1 MPKWIDLNDAS
12 GARLKIATIEVG
24 GDPHLHLFVTGL
36 SYLNPAWNKSIAQL
50 GFHPGGAR
58 KYLVRR
64 VKPGERPKPSDFRS
78 VFPNA
83 AVREMT
89 PESYML
95 NLQTARKPDERPAS
109 KEERAA
115 AIDINNAVLLGRNSD
130 GERVFEAAGS
140 RYVIKVT
147 GQGAE
152 IRVDESD
159 ASQPHV
165 FLRLPKGGTDEF
177 RTLSMVQCADGFVRS
192 MVLGEV
198 QHSEDQDRFLQ
209 ALHGTVNGEQAP
221 SFTIEQHDEV
231 HAAIETSLLR
241 YLRDGFEVAQDA
253 YGESARLTDM
263 LPPFRGHLRG
273 TGTMP
278 APISVASQRLLGDTD
293 GLTVV
298 VPNAFDGA
306 SFAFLPEG
314 TNVRAYRGTK
324 DMSALSSVV
333 NLRASTEWQEGEFSP
348 GREVGADAM
357 FINADPVLGADGRRT
372 DYMLAI
378 NSLRSLKEGGRA
390 VIVLAADAVPG
401 ELSVASRTFLQMV
414 NERYQIQSAFETAP
428 ILSRKAGV
436 PENNPGL
443 RILSVVNRRV
453 DLPAPITNLPVISS
467 WDDLKS
473 AVDEAMARAE
483 VLDAQA
489 QGVDVER
496 AALEGRVQRPYIAF
510 SRVGEARTMVPSN
523 MQAPLQATMTR
534 IESLYGQVDE
544 LVTRELGWGENALA
558 KRLSPE
564 QVDGISMMIVRQLEG
579 YASILADETGI
590 GKGRQLAAMMAW
602 ALRRNQPVFF
612 VTDKANLFSD
622 LARDLKAIGE
632 WDRVRP
638 MVMNTDGE
646 ITWEPGPGEQPVVLA
661 EGFAAART
669 KAMVDGGMKLE
680 EAGLNTCFLTYSQI
694 AGAESDK
701 AQWVKNQ
708 LGNALII
715 FDEAHVA
722 AGSDSQI
729 ASHISEMAR
738 LAKGVQY
745 ASATWSKT
753 EDNLHI
759 YQRALPDSVNVAS
772 LAAAIKKGGESFSEV
787 LSSMLAA
794 EGALIRREHDL
805 SKLDVSV
812 YTVEERR
819 AHNERVSDA
828 VAEALGAA
836 TYLAGDMSQIFM
848 RGNRE
853 AVSVLRK
860 AKEAR
865 SAMVDQ
871 TNAAAQTP
879 VARANIMSSS
889 FGTGSVLY
897 QVMKAVQG
905 ALNADQVADRAIEH
919 IRAGLKPV
927 IVSEA
932 TNEALTRMLMA
943 QTNAQGEGTVPRTAG
958 GLPSMIKM
966 PTIRDAV
973 RAVLMP
979 RLTTVVQREIT
990 EEDIPDE
997 PEEGALALTDAAALA
1012 AAAMNA
1018 EGEEGEAAPTA
1029 EMAAAQRESRLLR
1042 TLQRQADGEA
1052 AAPDDADAVN
1062 LDEAIAAA
1070 APEVEE
1076 ASARSKKVISARR
1089 TVPIMDLPGMTDA
1102 DRQHFQNGVAELERL
1117 INAIPELPVSA
1128 FDVIEQKL
1136 RDAGITVGEITGR
1149 SFSLERLPSAPVQ
1162 SSTATLADSE
1172 PGDRGRML
1180 GPQVGNVANSTV
1192 PTYEPGLDN
1201 KMWKVVPRLRSK
1213 RAVNAVKRAFN
1224 NGEIQTLL
1232 INRSAATGASMHASP
1247 QFLDRSRRVLLEH
1260 QIPENVTDRIQL
1272 IGRVN
1277 RYDQV
1282 TFPLVET
1289 CTTGIYGELRYVMM
1303 QNRKLEKMSANVRS
1317 SRENAMLI
1325 KDVPDLFNSI
1335 GLEAVRSYVQD
1346 EPLVAKKLALPDN
1359 FLEIPG
1365 VAGVNMFLMRLPLL
1379 KVAEQRQVYEQLFN
1393 RFDESFN
1400 RHELLGTNP
1409 LKTREYDWRAKE
1421 EFSGVFFGDTSGER
1435 ENMAEALINDALTT
1449 AEAGAAQPAPA
1460 AADAAPAP
1468 TAAATMEVSDLAA
1481 GGQQDGSATEQDDLL
1496 SAFDRPVY
1504 IRKIAF
1510 NVDLKP
1516 MSWTACVAAA
1526 SVSGEVLAAE
1536 GGHFQLNEEGRASWK
1551 PEIVAKLN
1559 AGMKAIVSMAAV
1571 AAGMTNS
1578 EEAVLTN
1585 PPAQRAHLRAEWL
1598 KDHIEGL
1605 VPGGLFVEDAKV
1617 DGNGVVIERAK
1628 TGVIVNMKLPA
1639 EARELI
1645 LPHKWKIAV
1654 VFPGEERPIEYSL
1667 RALLSEVRGDVRK
1680 GEVAGTLMTN
1690 AYSRLRPG
1698 QFQRPNET
1706 GWRFSSVFGNEP
1718 RVGWTRDEFDLAPVG
1733 QHRRSGYVLG
1743 GNMYMAYDWSVK
1755 SRVGRSIIYTDDK
1768 GMRQRGVLLPATMS
1782 HVGAQFM
1789 PMRVWGGQIKPF
1801 VKRLVEAQGA
1811 NGLMLETEFMSS
1823 NKPYGI
1829 LINDKGLLLLTKSK
1843 DARRALRLMRGE
1855 QVKMRKEALGDRAT
1869 PARDPLNV
1877 TLGVLSRNGRLG
1889 TGRAAI
1895 GLNGRAD
1902 IGDEATA
1909 ASSAGIPQGYV
1920 AVKLGFDPTKP
1931 ALLDRALSLLVHGTG
1946 LEIYAKGMQQRAL
1959 AKEVGREYFAQIRAE
1974 TAQRRD
1980 QVRQAISAA
1989 AAGAPVEPVPQPDP
2003 ADEHAEA
2010 EVPAANDE
2018 PSAERAAA

>member
-36 SYLNPAWNKSIAQL
+36 SYLNPAWHKSITQL

-64 VKPGERPKPSDFRS
+64 VKAGERPKPSDFRS

-140 RYVIKVT
+140 RYIIKVT
-147 GQGAE
+147 GQGNE

-165 FLRLPKGGTDEF
+165 FLRLPKDASPEF

-198 QHSEDQDRFLQ
+198 QHSEDTDRFLQ
-209 ALHGTVNGEQAP
+209 ALHGVSADQAP
-221 SFTIEQHDEV
+221 AFTVDQHDEV
-231 HAAIETSLLR
+231 RAAIETALLR

-253 YGESARLTDM
+253 YGESARLTDL
-263 LPPFRGHLRG
+263 LPPYRGRLRG

-278 APISVASQRLLGDTD
+278 APISVASQRLLGDTA

-314 TNVRAYRGTK
+314 TTVRAYRGTK

-348 GREVGADAM
+348 GREAGADAM
-357 FINADPVLGADGRRT
+357 FINADPVVGADGRRS
-372 DYMLAI
+372 DFMLAI

-401 ELSVASRTFLQMV
+401 ELSVASRNFLQMV

-443 RILSVVNRRV
+443 RIISVVNRRV
-453 DLPAPITNLPVISS
+453 DLPTPITTLPVISS
-467 WDDLKS
+467 WDDLKTT
-473 AVDEAMARAE
+473 VDEAMARAE

-489 QGVDVER
+489 QGIDVER

-534 IESLYGQVDE
+534 IESLYGQVDG

-564 QVDGISMMIVRQLEG
+564 QVDGISMMVVRQLEG

-590 GKGRQLAAMMAW
+590 GKGRQLAALMAW
-602 ALRRNQPVFF
+602 ALRRNSPVFF

-646 ITWEPGPGEQPVVLA
+646 ITWEPGPGEQPLVLA
-661 EGFAAART
+661 QGFAAART
-669 KAMVDGGMKLE
+669 KAMVDGGVKLE

-729 ASHISEMAR
+729 ASHIAEMAR

-819 AHNERVSDA
+819 GHNERVSDA

-865 SAMVDQ
+865 AAMVDQ

-943 QTNAQGEGTVPRTAG
+943 QADAQGRADGVAPRVAG
-958 GLPSMIKM
+958 GLPPMIKM

-990 EEDIPDE
+990 EEDLPDE
-997 PEEGALALTDAAALA
+997 PEDEAPALADTTARAAAEL
-1012 AAAMNA
+1012 
-1018 EGEEGEAAPTA
+1018 EGDGEDGEQPAPTA
-1029 EMAAAQRESRLLR
+1029 EMAAAQREARILR
-1042 TLQRQADGEA
+1042 TLQRQTDGEA
-1052 AAPDDADAVN
+1052 AGGDDADAVN
-1062 LDEAIAAA
+1062 LDEALAAA
-1070 APEVEE
+1070 APAPEE
-1076 ASARSKKVISARR
+1076 AGERAKKVISARR
-1089 TVPIMDLPGMTDA
+1089 TVSILELPGMTDA
-1102 DRQHFQNGVAELERL
+1102 DRQHFRQGVAELERL

-1149 SFSLERLPSAPVQ
+1149 SFSLERMPAPAAVLRDGEARHPAAVQAQLAAGNATPSTP
-1162 SSTATLADSE
+1162 D
-1172 PGDRGRML
+1172 DRSL
-1180 GPQVGNVANSTV
+1180 
-1192 PTYEPGLDN
+1192 
-1201 KMWKVVPRLRSK
+1201 MWKVIPRLRSK

-1224 NGEIQTLL
+1224 NGEIQALL

-1282 TFPLVET
+1282 SFPLVET

-1346 EPLVAKKLALPDN
+1346 EPLVAKKLALPEN

-1379 KVAEQRQVYEQLFN
+1379 KVAEQRQVYDQLFN

-1435 ENMAEALINDALTT
+1435 ENMVEALINEALTT
-1449 AEAGAAQPAPA
+1449 AEPGAAAGAAAAPAPA
-1460 AADAAPAP
+1460 AEAPA
-1468 TAAATMEVSDLAA
+1468 TMDVSALAA
-1481 GGQQDGSATEQDDLL
+1481 GGQQDGNVAEQDDLL

-1504 IRKIAF
+1504 IKKIAF

-1526 SVSGEVLAAE
+1526 TASGEMLAAE
-1536 GGHFQLNEEGRASWK
+1536 GGHFQIDETGRASWK
-1551 PEIVAKLN
+1551 PEIVAQLN

-1571 AAGMTNS
+1571 AAGITDSN
-1578 EEAVLTN
+1578 EAVLTN

-1598 KDHIEGL
+1598 KDHIAGL

-1617 DGNGVVIERAK
+1617 DGNGVVLERAK

-1645 LPHKWKIAV
+1645 LPHKWKISV
-1654 VFPGEERPIEYSL
+1654 VFPGEERPVEYSL
-1667 RALLSEVRGDVRK
+1667 RALLSDVRGTVSK
-1680 GEVAGTLMTN
+1680 GEVASTLMTN
-1690 AYSRLRPG
+1690 VHSRLRPS
-1698 QFQRPNET
+1698 QYQRPGDA
-1706 GWRFSSVFGNEP
+1706 GWSFANVFNDST
-1718 RVGWTRDEFDLAPVG
+1718 RVTWTRDEFDLAPVG
-1733 QHRRSGYVLG
+1733 QHRRTGYVLG

-1801 VKRLVEAQGA
+1801 VKRLVEAQGPH
-1811 NGLMLETEFMSS
+1811 GLTLETEFMAS

-1829 LINDKGLLLLTKSK
+1829 LINDKGLFLLTKSK

-1869 PARDPLNV
+1869 AASDPLNV

-1889 TGRAAI
+1889 TGRAAA
-1895 GLNGRAD
+1895 GLNGRTDA
-1902 IGDEATA
+1902 GDEAIA
-1909 ASSAGIPQGYV
+1909 GSGSGIPQGYV

-1931 ALLDRALSLLVHGTG
+1931 ELLDRALSLLVHGTG
-1946 LEIYAKGMQQRAL
+1946 LEIYARGMQQRAL
-1959 AKEVGREYFAQIRAE
+1959 AKEVGREYFAQVRAE

-1989 AAGAPVEPVPQPDP
+1989 AAGAPVSTEQQP
-2003 ADEHAEA
+2003 ANEERAEA
-2010 EVPAANDE
+2010 DGAAANDE
-2018 PSAERAAA
+2018 PRAERAAA

>member
-1 MPKWIDLNDAS
+1 MPKWIDLNDTT
-12 GARLKIATIEVG
+12 GARLKIATIDVG
-24 GDPHLHLFVTGL
+24 GTDHLHMFITGL
-36 SYLNPAWNKSIAQL
+36 SYLNPAWNKSISEL
-50 GFHPGGAR
+50 GFVAGGAR

-64 VKPGERPKPSDFRS
+64 AKAGERPKPVDFRP

-83 AVREMT
+83 AVREME

-95 NLQTARKPDERPAS
+95 NLQTARRPDERPAT

-130 GERVFEAAGS
+130 GERVFESAGS

-147 GQGAE
+147 GQGTE
-152 IRVDESD
+152 LRIDESES
-159 ASQPHV
+159 SQPHV
-165 FLRLPKGGTDEF
+165 FLRLPKDASEAF
-177 RTLSMVQCADGFVRS
+177 RTHCMVQCADGFVRS

-198 QHSEDQDRFLQ
+198 QHTEDMERFLQ
-209 ALHGTVNGEQAP
+209 ALHGTVSSEQP
-221 SFTIEQHDEV
+221 STFTTEQRDEV
-231 HAAIETSLLR
+231 HAAIETALLR

-263 LPPFRGHLRG
+263 LPPFRGRLRG

-278 APISVASQRLLGDTD
+278 TPISVASQRLLGDTD

-333 NLRASTEWQEGEFSP
+333 NLRAITEWQDGEFSP
-348 GREVGADAM
+348 AREAGADAM
-357 FINADPVLGADGRRT
+357 FINADPVLDADGRRS

-401 ELSVASRTFLQMV
+401 ELSVASRNFLQMV

-443 RILSVVNRRV
+443 RIVSVVNRRV
-453 DLPAPITNLPVISS
+453 DLTTPITTLPVISS
-467 WDDLKS
+467 WDDLKTT
-473 AVDEAMARAE
+473 VDEAMARAE

-534 IESLYGQVDE
+534 IESLYGQVDK
-544 LVTRELGWGENALA
+544 LVASELGWGENALA
-558 KRLSPE
+558 QRLSPE
-564 QVDGISMMIVRQLEG
+564 QVDGIAMMIVRQLEG

-602 ALRRNQPVFF
+602 ALRRGQPVFF

-646 ITWEPGPGEQPVVLA
+646 ISWEPGPGEQPVVLA
-661 EGFAAART
+661 QGFAPART
-669 KAMVDGGMKLE
+669 KAMVDGGMKVE

-729 ASHISEMAR
+729 ASHIAEMAR

-865 SAMVDQ
+865 LAMVEQ
-871 TNAAAQTP
+871 TNEAAATP

-943 QTNAQGEGTVPRTAG
+943 QADAVAEANGAAPRTAG
-958 GLPSMIKM
+958 GLPSAIKM

-990 EEDIPDE
+990 EEDVPDE
-997 PEEGALALTDAAALA
+997 PAEAPALAEAAAAAAAAL
-1012 AAAMNA
+1012 NE
-1018 EGEEGEAAPTA
+1018 EGEEGEDGVQSAPTA
-1029 EMAAAQRESRLLR
+1029 EMRAAQREARILR
-1042 TLQRQADGEA
+1042 ALQRQTEGEQA
-1052 AAPDDADAVN
+1052 AAEDEAVS
-1062 LDEAIAAA
+1062 LDEALAAA
-1070 APEVEE
+1070 GPGADAPGEGGE
-1076 ASARSKKVISARR
+1076 AGGRAKKVISSRR
-1089 TVPIMDLPGMTDA
+1089 TVSILDLPNMTDA
-1102 DRQHFQNGVAELERL
+1102 DRQHFRDGVAELERL

-1149 SFSLERLPSAPVQ
+1149 SFSLERMPTPLVQVPAATEAPVLGFQ
-1162 SSTATLADSE
+1162 DKPGLNAT
-1172 PGDRGRML
+1172 G
-1180 GPQVGNVANSTV
+1180 
-1192 PTYEPGLDN
+1192 PTYEPGPDS

-1224 NGEIQTLL
+1224 NGEIQALL

-1346 EPLVAKKLALPDN
+1346 EPLVAKKLALPEN

-1379 KVAEQRQVYEQLFN
+1379 RVAEQRQVYEQIFN
-1393 RFDESFN
+1393 RFEESFN

-1421 EFSGVFFGDTSGER
+1421 EFSGVFFGATSGER
-1435 ENMAEALINDALTT
+1435 QNVAEALVNDALTT
-1449 AEAGAAQPAPA
+1449 AEGGTETPEGAPVPTGATTMDVSALAARSQEGGAAG
-1460 AADAAPAP
+1460 D
-1468 TAAATMEVSDLAA
+1468 
-1481 GGQQDGSATEQDDLL
+1481 QDDLL

-1504 IRKIAF
+1504 IKKIAY

-1526 SVSGEVLAAE
+1526 TVSAELLAAE
-1536 GGHFQLNEEGRASWK
+1536 GGHFQLDERGQAFWK
-1551 PEIVAKLN
+1551 PDVVAKLN
-1559 AGMKAIVSMAAV
+1559 AGMQAIVKMAAV
-1571 AAGMTNS
+1571 AGGLTDTN
-1578 EEAVLTN
+1578 EAVLTN
-1585 PPAQRAHLRAEWL
+1585 PPAQRAHLRADWL
-1598 KDHIEGL
+1598 RNHVAGL
-1605 VPGGLFVEDAKV
+1605 VPGGIFTEDAKV
-1617 DGNGVVIERAK
+1617 DHNGAVLEPSK
-1628 TGVIVNMKLPA
+1628 TGVIVNMKLPT
-1639 EARELI
+1639 EVRELI
-1645 LPHKWKIAV
+1645 LPQKWKIAV
-1654 VFPGEERPIEYSL
+1654 VFPGEERPVEYSL
-1667 RALLSEVRGDVRK
+1667 QTILSGVRGGVKK
-1680 GEVAGTLMTN
+1680 GEIANTLMTDT
-1690 AYSRLRPG
+1690 YSRLRPTNHARG
-1698 QFQRPNET
+1698 NEQ
-1706 GWRFSSVFGNEP
+1706 GWRFANVLGEANQ
-1718 RVGWTRDEFDLAPVG
+1718 RLTWTRDEFDLAPVG
-1733 QHRRSGYVLG
+1733 QHRRSGYVLS

-1801 VKRLVEAQGA
+1801 VKRLIDAHGA

-1829 LINDKGLLLLTKSK
+1829 LINDKGLLLLTKAK

-1855 QVKMRKEALGDRAT
+1855 QVKMRKGALGERATAAQDRA
-1869 PARDPLNV
+1869 NV

-1889 TGRAAI
+1889 TGRAAA
-1895 GLNGRAD
+1895 GFNGRAA

-1909 ASSAGIPQGYV
+1909 GSATGIPEGYV

-1931 ALLDRALSLLVHGTG
+1931 EMLDRALSLLVHGTG
-1946 LEIYAKGMQQRAL
+1946 LEIYAKGMRQRAL
-1959 AKEVGREYFAQIRAE
+1959 AREVGQEYFAQIREE
-1974 TAQRRD
+1974 TAQRRA
-1980 QVRQAISAA
+1980 QVRDQITAASLGAPIAPVVQPAA
-1989 AAGAPVEPVPQPDP
+1989 AE
-2003 ADEHAEA
+2003 ERAEA
-2010 EVPAANDE
+2010 EGPAANDE
-2018 PSAERAAA
+2018 PIAERDAA

>member
-24 GDPHLHLFVTGL
+24 GEPHLHLFVTGL
-36 SYLNPAWNKSIAQL
+36 SYLNPAWAKSIAQL
-50 GFHPGGAR
+50 GFHAGGAR

-64 VKPGERPKPSDFRS
+64 VRPGERPKPSDFRP
-78 VFPNA
+78 VFPGA
-83 AVREMT
+83 SVREMT
-89 PESYML
+89 PDSYML
-95 NLQTARKPDERPAS
+95 NLQPSRKADERPATR
-109 KEERAA
+109 EERDA
-115 AIDINNAVLLGRNSD
+115 AIDINNAILLGRNAD
-130 GERVFEAAGS
+130 GDRVFEAAGA
-140 RYVIKVT
+140 RYVIKLNA
-147 GQGAE
+147 QAAE
-152 IRVDESD
+152 VRVDESD

-165 FLRLPKGGTDEF
+165 YLRLPAGITEEA
-177 RTLSMVQCADGFVRS
+177 RTMALLQCADGFVRS

-198 QHSEDQDRFLQ
+198 QHTEDVDRFLS
-209 ALHGTVNGEQAP
+209 AIHGSTDGEEPRTWTV
-221 SFTIEQHDEV
+221 EQHDEA
-231 HAAIETSLLR
+231 HAVIETALLR

-253 YGESARLTDM
+253 YGESARLTDL
-263 LPPFRGHLRG
+263 LPPFKGRARG

-278 APISVASQRLLGDTD
+278 APISVASQRLLGDTT
-293 GLTVV
+293 GLTLV

-314 TNVRAYRGTK
+314 TTVRAYRGTK
-324 DMSALSSVV
+324 DMTALSAGL
-333 NLRASTEWQEGEFSP
+333 NLRASAEWQDGEFTP
-348 GREVGADAM
+348 AREAGADAM
-357 FINADPVLGADGRRT
+357 FINADPVLNSDGRRT

-401 ELSVASRTFLQMV
+401 EMSVASRSFLQMI
-414 NERYQIQSAFETAP
+414 NERYEIQSAFETAP

-443 RILSVVNRRV
+443 RIISVVNRRV
-453 DLPAPITNLPVISS
+453 DLPQPITSLPLVSS
-467 WDDLKS
+467 WDELKTV
-473 AVDEAMARAE
+473 VDESMARAE

-534 IESLYGQVDE
+534 IETLFGQVDD
-544 LVTRELGWGENALA
+544 LVTREMGWGENALD

-564 QVDGISMMIVRQLEG
+564 QVDGVSMMVVRQLEG

-590 GKGRQLAAMMAW
+590 GKGRQLATLMAW
-602 ALRRNQPVFF
+602 ALRRGQQVFF

-622 LARDLKAIGE
+622 LANDLKAVGE

-646 ITWEPGPGEQPVVLA
+646 ISWEPGRGEAPIVLA
-661 EGFAAART
+661 QGFAAART
-669 KAMVDGGMKLE
+669 KAMVENGTKLE
-680 EAGLNTCFLTYSQI
+680 DEGLNVCFLTYSQI
-694 AGAESDK
+694 AGADSDK

-715 FDEAHVA
+715 FDESHVA

-729 ASHISEMAR
+729 ASHVAEMSR

-745 ASATWSKT
+745 ASATWSKS

-787 LSSMLAA
+787 LSSMLAS

-836 TYLAGDMSQIFM
+836 TYLAGDMQQVFM

-853 AVSVLRK
+853 AVNVLRR

-865 SAMVDQ
+865 AAIVAA
-871 TNAAAQTP
+871 TNETAATP
-879 VARANIMSSS
+879 VSRANLMSTS

-905 ALNADQVADRAIEH
+905 ALNADQVADRAIEL
-919 IRAGLKPV
+919 IGAGLKPV

-943 QTNAQGEGTVPRTAG
+943 QEDLTRVGEVERVAG
-958 GLPSMIKM
+958 GMPARIKM

-979 RLTTVVQREIT
+979 RLTTVIQREIT
-990 EEDIPDE
+990 EEDIEDE
-997 PEEGALALTDAAALA
+997 PEVEAAADEDGAAANEEGAAANADAVEDDANEATAAGD
-1012 AAAMNA
+1012 
-1018 EGEEGEAAPTA
+1018 GEPAVPATTA
-1029 EMAAAQRESRLLR
+1029 EAQSARDQRLLR
-1042 TLQRQADGEA
+1042 RLRAQDAPAD
-1052 AAPDDADAVN
+1052 DSDAVN
-1062 LDEAIAAA
+1062 LDEALAAA
-1070 APEVEE
+1070 GGDTAAQAGGTAIKTV
-1076 ASARSKKVISARR
+1076 SKRKTVQILELPMADSDRR
-1089 TVPIMDLPGMTDA
+1089 LFSEGIA
-1102 DRQHFQNGVAELERL
+1102 QLERL
-1117 INAIPELPVSA
+1117 IDAIPELPVSA

-1149 SFSLERLPSAPVQ
+1149 SFSLEREAGEGGAAVRSADAQ
-1162 SSTATLADSE
+1162 W
-1172 PGDRGRML
+1172 R
-1180 GPQVGNVANSTV
+1180 
-1192 PTYEPGLDN
+1192 
-1201 KMWKVVPRLRSK
+1201 VVPRLRSK

-1224 NGEIQTLL
+1224 NGEIKALL

-1247 QFLDRSRRVLLEH
+1247 RFLDRSRRVLLEH

-1282 TFPLVET
+1282 SFPLVET

-1325 KDVPDLFNSI
+1325 KNVPDLFNSI
-1335 GLEAVRSYVQD
+1335 GLESIRSYVLD
-1346 EPLVAKKLALPDN
+1346 EPLVAKKLALPEN
-1359 FLEIPG
+1359 FLEIAG
-1365 VAGVNMFLMRLPLL
+1365 VQAVNMFLMRLPLL
-1379 KVAEQRQVYEQLFN
+1379 KVAEQRHVYDQLFT
-1393 RFDESFN
+1393 RFDESFT

-1421 EFSGVFFGDTSGER
+1421 ESSSVFFGDTSGER
-1435 ENMAEALINDALTT
+1435 ENVVEALIRDSLTSEADRGGDTGAT
-1449 AEAGAAQPAPA
+1449 AAGAAPEGG
-1460 AADAAPAP
+1460 
-1468 TAAATMEVSDLAA
+1468 TMEVSALAGA
-1481 GGQQDGSATEQDDLL
+1481 GQPDSASDQDDLL

-1504 IRKIAF
+1504 VKKIAF

-1516 MSWTACVAAA
+1516 MSWAACVGAANA
-1526 SVSGEVLAAE
+1526 SAEMLAGD
-1536 GGHFQLNEEGRASWK
+1536 GGHLTRDDDGRARWK
-1551 PEIVAKLN
+1551 PEVVDKLN
-1559 AGMKAIVSMAAV
+1559 AGMRAIVNMAAV
-1571 AAGMTNS
+1571 AAGLTDS
-1578 EEAVLTN
+1578 DEAALSN
-1585 PPAQRAHLRAEWL
+1585 PGAQRAHLRATWL
-1598 KDHIEGL
+1598 REHIEGL
-1605 VPGGLFVEDAKV
+1605 VPGGIFVEDAKV
-1617 DGNGVVIERAK
+1617 DGNGAVVERARS
-1628 TGVIVNMKLPA
+1628 GVIVNMKLPTDT
-1639 EARELI
+1639 RELI
-1645 LPHKWKIAV
+1645 LPQKVKIMV
-1654 VFPGEERPIEYSL
+1654 VFPGEERPLEYSL
-1667 RALLSEVRGDVRK
+1667 RALLSEVKGTVLRGQVT
-1680 GEVAGTLMTN
+1680 GELNTS
-1690 AYSRLRPG
+1690 AYSRLRPAQVIEAG
-1698 QFQRPNET
+1698 QTVQGDTVTNNAPLRDSFLTVHRRN
-1706 GWRFSSVFGNEP
+1706 S
-1718 RVGWTRDEFDLAPVG
+1718 RVGWLKDEFDLAPVG
-1733 QHRRSGYVLG
+1733 QHRRTGYVLG

-1768 GMRQRGVLLPATMS
+1768 GMRQRGVLLPQTMA
-1782 HVGAQFM
+1782 HVGAHFM
-1789 PMRVWGGQIKPF
+1789 PMRVWGAQVKPF
-1801 VKRLVEAQGA
+1801 VTRLMGA
-1811 NGLMLETEFMSS
+1811 APAGQNVLLETEFMES

-1829 LINDKGLLLLTKSK
+1829 RITDKAVFMLMKSK

-1855 QVKMRKEALGDRAT
+1855 QVKMRKAELGERAT
-1869 PARDPLNV
+1869 AAQDPRNV
-1877 TLGVLSRNGRLG
+1877 TMSALSRNGRLG
-1889 TGRAAI
+1889 TGRGGA
-1895 GLNGRAD
+1895 GLAGQVDAD
-1902 IGDEATA
+1902 GVQP
-1909 ASSAGIPQGYV
+1909 ASASGIPLGYV
-1920 AVKLGFDPTKP
+1920 AVKLGLDTTDADK
-1931 ALLDRALSLLVHGTG
+1931 LDRALSLLVHGTG
-1946 LEIYAKGMQQRAL
+1946 LEIYAKGFQQRGL
-1959 AKEVGREYFAQIRAE
+1959 AKEVGREYFAQVRAE
-1974 TAQRRD
+1974 TAARRD
-1980 QVRQAISAA
+1980 QVRHQIAGAA
-1989 AAGAPVEPVPQPDP
+1989 AAISDVA
-2003 ADEHAEA
+2003 ASAERDA
-2010 EVPAANDE
+2010 AAANDL
-2018 PSAERAAA
+2018 PQERAVA

>member
-36 SYLNPAWNKSIAQL
+36 SYLNPAWSKAISQL

-64 VKPGERPKPSDFRS
+64 VKAGERPKPSDFRP

-147 GQGAE
+147 GQGTE
-152 IRVDESD
+152 LRVDESES
-159 ASQPHV
+159 SQPHV
-165 FLRLPKGGTDEF
+165 FLRLPKDSTEEF

-198 QHSEDQDRFLQ
+198 QHTEDMDRFLQ
-209 ALHGTVNGEQAP
+209 ALHGTASADEPAT
-221 SFTIEQHDEV
+221 FTTEQHDEV
-231 HAAIETSLLR
+231 HAAIETALLR

-263 LPPFRGHLRG
+263 LPPYRGRLRG

-278 APISVASQRLLGDTD
+278 TPISVASQRLLGDTE

-333 NLRASTEWQEGEFSP
+333 NLRASTEWQDGEFSP

-401 ELSVASRTFLQMV
+401 ELSVASRNFLQMV

-436 PENNPGL
+436 PDNNPGL
-443 RILSVVNRRV
+443 RIVSVVNRRV
-453 DLPAPITNLPVISS
+453 DLPTPITTLPVISS
-467 WDDLKS
+467 WDDLKTT
-473 AVDEAMARAE
+473 VDEAMARAE

-534 IESLYGQVDE
+534 IESLYGQIDE
-544 LVTRELGWGENALA
+544 LVSRELGWGENALA

-564 QVDGISMMIVRQLEG
+564 QVDGISMMVVRQLEG

-646 ITWEPGPGEQPVVLA
+646 ITWEPGPGEPPVVLA
-661 EGFAAART
+661 QGFASART

-680 EAGLNTCFLTYSQI
+680 DAGLNTCFLTYSQI

-729 ASHISEMAR
+729 ASHIAEMSR

-787 LSSMLAA
+787 LSSMLAS

-865 SAMVDQ
+865 AAMVDQ
-871 TNAAAQTP
+871 TNAAAETP

-919 IRAGLKPV
+919 IRAGMKPV

-932 TNEALTRMLMA
+932 TNEALTRMLMLEADA
-943 QTNAQGEGTVPRTAG
+943 QAEANGTPRTTG
-958 GLPSMIKM
+958 GLPSAIKM

-990 EEDIPDE
+990 EEDVPDE
-997 PEEGALALTDAAALA
+997 PEEAPALADAAARAAAELNGEAEDGEEGAQPAPTPEMVAAQREARILRALQRQTEGEQAAAEEDAVSLDEALA
-1012 AAAMNA
+1012 AAAPA
-1018 EGEEGEAAPTA
+1018 GTTPGEGGEA
-1029 EMAAAQRESRLLR
+1029 
-1042 TLQRQADGEA
+1042 GE
-1052 AAPDDADAVN
+1052 
-1062 LDEAIAAA
+1062 
-1070 APEVEE
+1070 
-1076 ASARSKKVISARR
+1076 RGKKVISSRR
-1089 TVPIMDLPGMTDA
+1089 TVSILDLPGMTDA
-1102 DRQHFQNGVAELERL
+1102 DRQHFQDGVSELERL

-1149 SFSLERLPSAPVQ
+1149 SFSLERMPAPAAAPVDGQ
-1162 SSTATLADSE
+1162 PPVTTA
-1172 PGDRGRML
+1172 
-1180 GPQVGNVANSTV
+1180 TV
-1192 PTYEPGLDN
+1192 PTTDGLDGAP
-1201 KMWKVVPRLRSK
+1201 MWKVTPRLRSK

-1224 NGEIQTLL
+1224 NGEIQALL

-1346 EPLVAKKLALPDN
+1346 EPLVAKKLALPEN
-1359 FLEIPG
+1359 FLEITG
-1365 VAGVNMFLMRLPLL
+1365 VAAVNMFLMRLPLL

-1409 LKTREYDWRAKE
+1409 LKTREFDWRAKE

-1435 ENMAEALINDALTT
+1435 ENMVEALINDALTT
-1449 AEAGAAQPAPA
+1449 AETGAPTTE
-1460 AADAAPAP
+1460 AAPAP
-1468 TAAATMEVSDLAA
+1468 TGNTTMDVSALAA
-1481 GGQQDGSATEQDDLL
+1481 GGQPNGAVSDQDDLL

-1504 IRKIAF
+1504 IKKIAY

-1526 SVSGEVLAAE
+1526 TVSAELLAAE
-1536 GGHFQLNEEGRASWK
+1536 GGHFQLDERGQASWK
-1551 PEIVAKLN
+1551 ADVVDKLN
-1559 AGMKAIVSMAAV
+1559 AGMQAIVRMAAV
-1571 AAGMTNS
+1571 AGGMTDTN
-1578 EEAVLTN
+1578 EAVVTN
-1585 PPAQRAHLRAEWL
+1585 PPAQRAHLRAHWL
-1598 KDHIEGL
+1598 REHVAGL
-1605 VPGGLFVEDAKV
+1605 VPGGIFTEGAKV
-1617 DGNGVVIERAK
+1617 DNNGAVIEASK
-1628 TGVIVNMKLPA
+1628 TGVIVNMKLPT
-1639 EARELI
+1639 EVRELI
-1645 LPHKWKIAV
+1645 LPQKWKISV
-1654 VFPGEERPIEYSL
+1654 VFPGEERPVEYSL
-1667 RALLSEVRGDVRK
+1667 QTILSGVRGEVKK

-1690 AYSRLRPG
+1690 AYSRLRPVNHARG
-1698 QFQRPNET
+1698 NQQ
-1706 GWRFSSVFGNEP
+1706 GWVFTNVLGESNQGL
-1718 RVGWTRDEFDLAPVG
+1718 GWTRDEFDLAPVG

-1801 VKRLVEAQGA
+1801 VKRLVEAQGVS
-1811 NGLMLETEFMSS
+1811 GLQLETEFLSS

-1829 LINDKGLLLLTKSK
+1829 MINDKGLMLLTKAK

-1855 QVKMRKEALGDRAT
+1855 QVKMRKDALGDRAT
-1869 PARDPLNV
+1869 AARDPLNV

-1889 TGRAAI
+1889 TGRAAA
-1895 GLNGRAD
+1895 GLNGRVAL
-1902 IGDEATA
+1902 GDEATA
-1909 ASSAGIPQGYV
+1909 GSATGIPQGYV

-1931 ALLDRALSLLVHGTG
+1931 AMLDRALSLLVHGTG

-1959 AKEVGREYFAQIRAE
+1959 AKEVGREYFAQIREE
-1974 TAQRRD
+1974 TAQRRA
-1980 QVRQAISAA
+1980 QVREQISAA
-1989 AAGAPVEPVPQPDP
+1989 AEGAPVVPQPEQEAP
-2003 ADEHAEA
+2003 VEERAEA
-2010 EVPAANDE
+2010 EAPAANDE

>member
-36 SYLNPAWNKSIAQL
+36 SYLNPAWHKSITQL

-64 VKPGERPKPSDFRS
+64 VKAGERPKPSDFRS

-83 AVREMT
+83 AVREMP

-140 RYVIKVT
+140 RYIIKVT
-147 GQGAE
+147 GQGNE

-165 FLRLPKGGTDEF
+165 FLRLPKEASPEF
-177 RTLSMVQCADGFVRS
+177 RTLSLVQCADGFVRS

-198 QHSEDQDRFLQ
+198 QHSEDTDRFLQ
-209 ALHGTVNGEQAP
+209 ALHGVSAEQAP
-221 SFTIEQHDEV
+221 SFTIDQQDEV
-231 HAAIETSLLR
+231 HAAIETALLR

-253 YGESARLTDM
+253 YGESARLTDL
-263 LPPFRGHLRG
+263 LPPYRGHLRG

-278 APISVASQRLLGDTD
+278 APISVASQRLLGDTT

-314 TNVRAYRGTK
+314 TTVRAYRGTK

-333 NLRASTEWQEGEFSP
+333 NLRASTEWQDGEFSP
-348 GREVGADAM
+348 GREAGADAM
-357 FINADPVLGADGRRT
+357 FINADPVIGSDGRRT

-401 ELSVASRTFLQMV
+401 ELSVASRNFLQMV

-443 RILSVVNRRV
+443 RIVSVVNRRV
-453 DLPAPITNLPVISS
+453 NLPTPITTLPVISS
-467 WDDLKS
+467 WDDLKT

-534 IESLYGQVDE
+534 IESLYGQVDG

-590 GKGRQLAAMMAW
+590 GKGRQLAALMAW
-602 ALRRNQPVFF
+602 ALRRNAPVFF

-661 EGFAAART
+661 QGFAAART
-669 KAMVDGGMKLE
+669 KAMVDGGVKLE
-680 EAGLNTCFLTYSQI
+680 DAGLNTCFLTYSQI

-729 ASHISEMAR
+729 ASHIAEMAR

-865 SAMVDQ
+865 AAMVDQ

-943 QTNAQGEGTVPRTAG
+943 QGDTQGRAEGAAPRVGG
-958 GLPSMIKM
+958 GLPPMIKM

-997 PEEGALALTDAAALA
+997 PEEETGNLADAAARA
-1012 AAAMNA
+1012 AAELNA
-1018 EGEEGEAAPTA
+1018 EGEEDELPAPTA
-1029 EMAAAQRESRLLR
+1029 EMVAAQRESRILR
-1042 TLQRQADGEA
+1042 TLQRQTNGDA
-1052 AAPDDADAVN
+1052 AGGDDAEAVN
-1062 LDEAIAAA
+1062 LDEALAAA
-1070 APEVEE
+1070 APAAE
-1076 ASARSKKVISARR
+1076 APGERGKKVISARR
-1089 TVPIMDLPGMTDA
+1089 TVSILELPGMTDA
-1102 DRQHFQNGVAELERL
+1102 DRQHFKQGVAELERL

-1149 SFSLERLPSAPVQ
+1149 SFSLERMAEPEQTDGQ
-1162 SSTATLADSE
+1162 ST
-1172 PGDRGRML
+1172 PGGDRG
-1180 GPQVGNVANSTV
+1180 A
-1192 PTYEPGLDN
+1192 
-1201 KMWKVVPRLRSK
+1201 MWKVVPRLRSK

-1224 NGEIQTLL
+1224 NGEIQALL

-1346 EPLVAKKLALPDN
+1346 EPLVAKKLALPEN

-1379 KVAEQRQVYEQLFN
+1379 KVAEQRQVYDQLFN

-1435 ENMAEALINDALTT
+1435 ENMVEALINEALNSV
-1449 AEAGAAQPAPA
+1449 EAGAAPAPA
-1460 AADAAPAP
+1460 AVAGSEAVRTDGAS
-1468 TAAATMEVSDLAA
+1468 TMEVSDLAA
-1481 GGQQDGSATEQDDLL
+1481 GGQQDGNVAEQDDLL

-1504 IRKIAF
+1504 IKKIAF

-1526 SVSGEVLAAE
+1526 TASGEMLAAE
-1536 GGHFQLNEEGRASWK
+1536 GGHFQLDAEGRATWK
-1551 PEIVAKLN
+1551 PETVAKLN

-1571 AAGMTNS
+1571 AAGITDS
-1578 EEAVLTN
+1578 DEAILSN
-1585 PPAQRAHLRAEWL
+1585 PPAQRAHLRAKWL
-1598 KDHIEGL
+1598 KDHIAGL

-1617 DGNGVVIERAK
+1617 DGNGVVLERAK

-1645 LPHKWKIAV
+1645 LPHKWKISV

-1667 RALLSEVRGDVRK
+1667 RALLSEVRGGVRK
-1680 GEVAGTLMTN
+1680 GEVAGTLMTS
-1690 AYSRLRPG
+1690 AHSRLRPA

-1706 GWRFSSVFGNEP
+1706 GWRFSTVFSNDP
-1718 RVGWTRDEFDLAPVG
+1718 RVNWTRDEFDLAPVG
-1733 QHRRSGYVLG
+1733 QHRRTGYVLG

-1801 VKRLVEAQGA
+1801 VKRLVEAQGP
-1811 NGLMLETEFMSS
+1811 NGLTLETEFMAS

-1855 QVKMRKEALGDRAT
+1855 QVKMRKEALGERAT
-1869 PARDPLNV
+1869 AARDPLNV

-1889 TGRAAI
+1889 TGRAAV
-1895 GLNGRAD
+1895 GLNGRAEN
-1902 IGDEATA
+1902 GDEAIA
-1909 ASSAGIPQGYV
+1909 GSASGIPQGYV

-1959 AKEVGREYFAQIRAE
+1959 AKEVGREYFAQVRAE

-1980 QVRQAISAA
+1980 QVRLAISAA
-1989 AAGAPVEPVPQPDP
+1989 AAGAPIPAEPQPAP
-2003 ADEHAEA
+2003 NEERAEA
-2010 EVPAANDE
+2010 DGAAANDE
-2018 PSAERAAA
+2018 PRAERAAA

>member
-36 SYLNPAWNKSIAQL
+36 SYLNPAWNRSIAEL

-64 VKPGERPKPSDFRS
+64 VKAGERPKPSDFRS

-115 AIDINNAVLLGRNSD
+115 AIDINNAILLGRNSD

-147 GQGAE
+147 GQGTE
-152 IRVDESD
+152 VRVDESD

-165 FLRLPKGGTDEF
+165 FLRLPKDGTAEF

-198 QHSEDQDRFLQ
+198 QHSEDMDRFLQ
-209 ALHGTVNGEQAP
+209 ALHGTRNGEKAP
-221 SFTIEQHDEV
+221 AFTIDQHDQV

-263 LPPFRGHLRG
+263 LPPYRGHLRG

-314 TNVRAYRGTK
+314 TTVRAYRGTK

-333 NLRASTEWQEGEFSP
+333 NLRASTEWQDGEFSP

-357 FINADPVLGADGRRT
+357 FINADPVLSHDGRRT

-378 NSLRSLKEGGRA
+378 NALRSLKEGGRA

-401 ELSVASRTFLQMV
+401 ELSVASRNFLQMV

-443 RILSVVNRRV
+443 RILSVVNRRA
-453 DLPAPITNLPVISS
+453 DLATPITSLPVISS
-467 WDDLKS
+467 WDDLKT

-483 VLDAQA
+483 VLDAEA

-544 LVTRELGWGENALA
+544 LVTRELGWGGNALA

-646 ITWEPGPGEQPVVLA
+646 ITWEPGPGEPPVVLA
-661 EGFAAART
+661 QGFAAART
-669 KAMVDGGMKLE
+669 KSMVDGGVKLE

-738 LAKGVQY
+738 LAKRVQY

-787 LSSMLAA
+787 LSSMLAS

-819 AHNERVSDA
+819 AHNERVSDS

-865 SAMVDQ
+865 AAMVDQ

-943 QTNAQGEGTVPRTAG
+943 QADAQAQAAGAAPSTAG

-990 EEDIPDE
+990 EEDLPAE
-997 PEEGALALTDAAALA
+997 PVEDAPALADAAARA
-1012 AAAMNA
+1012 AAELNA
-1018 EGEEGEAAPTA
+1018 EGEEGEQPAPSA
-1029 EMAAAQRESRLLR
+1029 EMVAAQREARLLR
-1042 TLQRQADGEA
+1042 NLQRQTDGEA
-1052 AAPDDADAVN
+1052 AATDDADAVN
-1062 LDEAIAAA
+1062 LDEALAAA
-1070 APEVEE
+1070 APVVEE
-1076 ASARSKKVISARR
+1076 SAERGSKVVSARR
-1089 TVPIMDLPGMTDA
+1089 TVSILDLPAMTDA
-1102 DRQHFQNGVAELERL
+1102 DRQHFRDGVAELERL

-1136 RDAGITVGEITGR
+1136 RDAGISVGEITGR
-1149 SFSLERLPSAPVQ
+1149 SFSLERMSAAGAPNPNE
-1162 SSTATLADSE
+1162 S
-1172 PGDRGRML
+1172 P
-1180 GPQVGNVANSTV
+1180 
-1192 PTYEPGLDN
+1192 
-1201 KMWKVVPRLRSK
+1201 MWKVVPRLRSK

-1224 NGEIQTLL
+1224 NGEIQALL

-1289 CTTGIYGELRYVMM
+1289 CTTGIYGELRFVMM

-1365 VAGVNMFLMRLPLL
+1365 VAAVNMFLMRLPLL
-1379 KVAEQRQVYEQLFN
+1379 KVSEQRQVYEQLFN

-1435 ENMAEALINDALTT
+1435 ANMVEALINDALTT
-1449 AEAGAAQPAPA
+1449 TEAGAAPEAAEEAPA
-1460 AADAAPAP
+1460 TTAP
-1468 TAAATMEVSDLAA
+1468 TTMEVSDLAA
-1481 GGQQDGSATEQDDLL
+1481 GGHQDGDATEQDDLL

-1504 IRKIAF
+1504 IKKIAF

-1526 SVSGEVLAAE
+1526 TVSGEMLAAE
-1536 GGHFQLNEEGRASWK
+1536 GGHFQLDETGRAFWK
-1551 PEIVAKLN
+1551 PEVVAKLN

-1598 KDHIEGL
+1598 KDHIAGL
-1605 VPGGLFVEDAKV
+1605 VPGGLFHEDSKV

-1628 TGVIVNMKLPA
+1628 TGVIVNMKLPT

-1667 RALLSEVRGDVRK
+1667 RALLSEVRGDLKK

-1690 AYSRLRPG
+1690 AYSRLRPS
-1698 QFQRPNET
+1698 QYQRPDEP
-1706 GWRFSSVFGNEP
+1706 GWRFAHVLGESNQ
-1718 RVGWTRDEFDLAPVG
+1718 RVTWARDEFDLAPVG

-1811 NGLMLETEFMSS
+1811 NGLMLETEFMAS
-1823 NKPYGI
+1823 NKPYGV

-1855 QVKMRKEALGDRAT
+1855 QVKMRKDALGERAT

-1889 TGRAAI
+1889 TGRAAV

-1909 ASSAGIPQGYV
+1909 GSSSGIPQGYV

-1946 LEIYAKGMQQRAL
+1946 LEIYARGMQQRAL

-1989 AAGAPVEPVPQPDP
+1989 AAAAPGPGEPEP
-2003 ADEHAEA
+2003 ALAGDCAEA
-2010 EVPAANDE
+2010 DGPAANDE
-2018 PSAERAAA
+2018 PNAERAAA

>member
-36 SYLNPAWNKSIAQL
+36 SYLNPAWNKAIQQL

-64 VKPGERPKPSDFRS
+64 VKAGERPKPSDFRP

-83 AVREMT
+83 AVREMV

-147 GQGAE
+147 GQGTE
-152 IRVDESD
+152 LRVDESES
-159 ASQPHV
+159 SQPHV
-165 FLRLPKGGTDEF
+165 FLRLPKDATDEF

-198 QHSEDQDRFLQ
+198 QHTEDLDRFMQ
-209 ALHGTVNGEQAP
+209 ALHGTVSADQPVA
-221 SFTIEQHDEV
+221 FTTEQHDEV
-231 HAAIETSLLR
+231 HAAIETALLR

-263 LPPFRGHLRG
+263 LPPFRGRLRG

-278 APISVASQRLLGDTD
+278 TPVSVASQRLLGDTE

-324 DMSALSSVV
+324 DMSALSSAV
-333 NLRASTEWQEGEFSP
+333 NLRASTEWQDGEFSP

-372 DYMLAI
+372 DYVLAI
-378 NSLRSLKEGGRA
+378 NALRSLKEGGRA
-390 VIVLAADAVPG
+390 VIVLAADAMPG
-401 ELSVASRTFLQMV
+401 ELSVASRNFLQMV

-436 PENNPGL
+436 SENNPGL
-443 RILSVVNRRV
+443 RIVSVVNRRV
-453 DLPAPITNLPVISS
+453 DLPTPITSLPVISS
-467 WDDLKS
+467 WDDLKTT
-473 AVDEAMARAE
+473 VDEAMARAE

-534 IESLYGQVDE
+534 IESLYGQIDE
-544 LVTRELGWGENALA
+544 LVTRELGWGETALG

-564 QVDGISMMIVRQLEG
+564 QVDGIAMMIVRQLEG

-590 GKGRQLAAMMAW
+590 GKGRQLASMMAW
-602 ALRRNQPVFF
+602 ALRRNQNVFF

-622 LARDLKAIGE
+622 MARDLKAIGE

-646 ITWEPGPGEQPVVLA
+646 ITWEPGPGEPPVVLA
-661 EGFAAART
+661 QGFASART
-669 KAMVDGGMKLE
+669 KAMVEAGTKLE
-680 EAGLNTCFLTYSQI
+680 DEGLNTCFLTYSQI

-787 LSSMLAA
+787 LSSMLAS

-865 SAMVDQ
+865 AAMVDQ
-871 TNAAAQTP
+871 TNAAAETP
-879 VARANIMSSS
+879 IARANIMSSS

-919 IRAGLKPV
+919 IRAGMKPV

-932 TNEALTRMLMA
+932 TNEALTRMLMLEADA
-943 QTNAQGEGTVPRTAG
+943 QAEAAGAAPRTAG
-958 GLPSMIKM
+958 GLPSAIKM

-990 EEDIPDE
+990 EEDVPDE
-997 PEEGALALTDAAALA
+997 PEEAPALADAAARA
-1012 AAAMNA
+1012 AAELNA
-1018 EGEEGEAAPTA
+1018 EGEEGEEGAQPAQTA
-1029 EMAAAQRESRLLR
+1029 EMAAAQREARILR
-1042 TLQRQADGEA
+1042 TLQRQTEGEQA
-1052 AAPDDADAVN
+1052 AAEEDAVS
-1062 LDEAIAAA
+1062 LDEALAAA
-1070 APEVEE
+1070 APATAPGETSE
-1076 ASARSKKVISARR
+1076 RGKKVISSRR
-1089 TVPIMDLPGMTDA
+1089 TISILDLPNMTEA
-1102 DRQHFQNGVAELERL
+1102 DRQHFRDGVAELERL

-1149 SFSLERLPSAPVQ
+1149 SFSLERMPAP
-1162 SSTATLADSE
+1162 TAAPAE
-1172 PGDRGRML
+1172 G
-1180 GPQVGNVANSTV
+1180 QAVAATV
-1192 PTYEPGLDN
+1192 PTTDGLDGAP
-1201 KMWKVVPRLRSK
+1201 MWKVIPRLRSK

-1224 NGEIQTLL
+1224 NGEIQALL

-1335 GLEAVRSYVQD
+1335 GLEAIRSYVQD
-1346 EPLVAKKLALPDN
+1346 EPLVAKKLALPEN
-1359 FLEIPG
+1359 FLEITG
-1365 VAGVNMFLMRLPLL
+1365 VAAVNMFLMRLPLL
-1379 KVAEQRQVYEQLFN
+1379 KVAEQRQVYDQLFN

-1409 LKTREYDWRAKE
+1409 LKTREFDWRAKE

-1435 ENMAEALINDALTT
+1435 ENMVEALISETLTNRENSGEATGET
-1449 AEAGAAQPAPA
+1449 AEPTERAPEA
-1460 AADAAPAP
+1460 TSAP
-1468 TAAATMEVSDLAA
+1468 TVEVSALAA
-1481 GGQQDGSATEQDDLL
+1481 GAQTGESAAEQDDLL

-1504 IRKIAF
+1504 IKKISY

-1526 SVSGEVLAAE
+1526 TVSSEMLAAD
-1536 GGHFQLNEEGRASWK
+1536 GGHFRLGENGQVSWK
-1551 PEIVAKLN
+1551 PDVVAKLN
-1559 AGMKAIVSMAAV
+1559 SGMQAIVKMAAV
-1571 AAGMTNS
+1571 AAGLTDTN
-1578 EEAVLTN
+1578 EAVLAN

-1598 KDHIEGL
+1598 KNHVAGL
-1605 VPGGLFVEDAKV
+1605 VPGGIFQEDAKV
-1617 DGNGVVIERAK
+1617 DHNGAVVQPAK
-1628 TGVIVNMKLPA
+1628 TGVIVNMKLPT
-1639 EARELI
+1639 EVRELI

-1654 VFPGEERPIEYSL
+1654 VFPGEERPVEYSL
-1667 RALLSEVRGDVRK
+1667 RALLSEVRGDVKK
-1680 GEVAGTLMTN
+1680 GEVAGTLLTN
-1690 AYSRLRPG
+1690 AYSRLRPVNS
-1698 QFQRPNET
+1698 QRGTEQ
-1706 GWRFSSVFGNEP
+1706 GWRFANVLGEAIP
-1718 RVGWTRDEFDLAPVG
+1718 RITWTRDEFDLAPVG

-1768 GMRQRGVLLPATMS
+1768 GMRQRGVLLPSIMS

-1801 VKRLVEAQGA
+1801 VKKLVEAQGVS
-1811 NGLMLETEFMSS
+1811 GLQLETEFLSS

-1829 LINDKGLLLLTKSK
+1829 MINDKGLLLLTKAK

-1855 QVKMRKEALGDRAT
+1855 QVKMRKAVVGERAT
-1869 PARDPLNV
+1869 AARDPLNV

-1889 TGRAAI
+1889 TGRAAA
-1895 GLNGRAD
+1895 GLNGRVEL
-1902 IGDEATA
+1902 GDEATA
-1909 ASSAGIPQGYV
+1909 GSATGIPQGYV

-1931 ALLDRALSLLVHGTG
+1931 AMLDRALSLLVHGTG

-1959 AKEVGREYFAQIRAE
+1959 AKEVGREYFAQIREE
-1974 TAQRRD
+1974 TAQRRA
-1980 QVRQAISAA
+1980 QVRQQIAA
-1989 AAGAPVEPVPQPDP
+1989 AAEGAPVAPRSEPDAP
-2003 ADEHAEA
+2003 AEERADAEA
-2010 EVPAANDE
+2010 PAANE
-2018 PSAERAAA
+2018 ELGAERSAA

>member
-36 SYLNPAWNKSIAQL
+36 SYLNPAWNKAIQQL

-64 VKPGERPKPSDFRS
+64 VKAGERPKPSDFRP

-83 AVREMT
+83 AVREMA

-147 GQGAE
+147 GQGTE
-152 IRVDESD
+152 LRVDESES
-159 ASQPHV
+159 SQPHV
-165 FLRLPKGGTDEF
+165 FLRLPKDATEEF

-198 QHSEDQDRFLQ
+198 QHTEDMDRFLQ
-209 ALHGTVNGEQAP
+209 ALHGTASADQPAT
-221 SFTIEQHDEV
+221 FTTEQHDEV
-231 HAAIETSLLR
+231 HAAIETALLR
-241 YLRDGFEVAQDA
+241 YLRAGFEVAQDA

-263 LPPFRGHLRG
+263 LPPYRGRLRG

-278 APISVASQRLLGDTD
+278 TPISVASQRLLGDTE

-333 NLRASTEWQEGEFSP
+333 NLRASTEWQDGEFSP

-372 DYMLAI
+372 DYVLAI

-401 ELSVASRTFLQMV
+401 ELSVASRNFLQMV

-436 PENNPGL
+436 PDNNPGL
-443 RILSVVNRRV
+443 RIVSVVNRRV
-453 DLPAPITNLPVISS
+453 DRPTPITTLPVISS
-467 WDDLKS
+467 WDDLKTT
-473 AVDEAMARAE
+473 VDEAMARAE

-534 IESLYGQVDE
+534 IESLYGQIDE
-544 LVTRELGWGENALA
+544 LVSRELGWGGNALA

-564 QVDGISMMIVRQLEG
+564 QVDGIAMMVVRQLEG

-602 ALRRNQPVFF
+602 ALRRNQRVFF

-646 ITWEPGPGEQPVVLA
+646 ITWEPGPGEPPLVLA
-661 EGFAAART
+661 QGFASART

-680 EAGLNTCFLTYSQI
+680 DAGLNTCFLTYSQI

-729 ASHISEMAR
+729 ASHIAEMSR

-787 LSSMLAA
+787 LSSMLAS

-865 SAMVDQ
+865 AAMVDQ
-871 TNAAAQTP
+871 TNAAAETP

-932 TNEALTRMLMA
+932 TNEALTRMLMTEA
-943 QTNAQGEGTVPRTAG
+943 DAHAEANGAAPRTAG
-958 GLPSMIKM
+958 GLPSAIKM

-990 EEDIPDE
+990 EEDVPDE
-997 PEEGALALTDAAALA
+997 PEEAPALADAAARA
-1012 AAAMNA
+1012 AAELNA
-1018 EGEEGEAAPTA
+1018 EGEEGEEGGQPALTT
-1029 EMAAAQRESRLLR
+1029 EMATAQREARILR
-1042 TLQRQADGEA
+1042 ALQRQTEGEQA
-1052 AAPDDADAVN
+1052 AAEEDAVS
-1062 LDEAIAAA
+1062 LDEALAAA
-1070 APEVEE
+1070 APAGTEPGEGGE
-1076 ASARSKKVISARR
+1076 AGERGKKVISSRR
-1089 TVPIMDLPGMTDA
+1089 TVSILDLPNMTDA
-1102 DRQHFQNGVAELERL
+1102 DRQHFRDGVAELERL

-1149 SFSLERLPSAPVQ
+1149 SFSLERMPAAAAAPVDGQ
-1162 SSTATLADSE
+1162 TVTATI
-1172 PGDRGRML
+1172 P
-1180 GPQVGNVANSTV
+1180 TV
-1192 PTYEPGLDN
+1192 DGLDGAP
-1201 KMWKVVPRLRSK
+1201 MWKVTPRLRSK

-1224 NGEIQTLL
+1224 NGEIQALL

-1346 EPLVAKKLALPDN
+1346 EPLVAKKLALPEN
-1359 FLEIPG
+1359 FLEITG
-1365 VAGVNMFLMRLPLL
+1365 VAAVNMFLMRLPLL
-1379 KVAEQRQVYEQLFN
+1379 KVAEQRQVYDQLFN

-1409 LKTREYDWRAKE
+1409 LKTREFDWRAKE

-1435 ENMAEALINDALTT
+1435 ENMVEALINDALTT
-1449 AEAGAAQPAPA
+1449 AEAGAPATE
-1460 AADAAPAP
+1460 AAPAP
-1468 TAAATMEVSDLAA
+1468 TGTTTMDVSALAA
-1481 GGQQDGSATEQDDLL
+1481 GGQPDGASSEQDDLL

-1504 IRKIAF
+1504 IKKISY

-1526 SVSGEVLAAE
+1526 TVSGEMLAAD
-1536 GGHFQLNEEGRASWK
+1536 GGHFQLGENGQASWK
-1551 PEIVAKLN
+1551 PDVVAKLN
-1559 AGMKAIVSMAAV
+1559 SGMQAIVKMAAV
-1571 AAGMTNS
+1571 AAGLTDTN
-1578 EEAVLTN
+1578 EAVVSN

-1598 KDHIEGL
+1598 KNHVDGL
-1605 VPGGLFVEDAKV
+1605 VPGAIFQEDAKV
-1617 DGNGVVIERAK
+1617 DGNGVVYQQAK
-1628 TGVIVNMKLPA
+1628 TGVIVNMKLPT
-1639 EARELI
+1639 EVRELI

-1654 VFPGEERPIEYSL
+1654 VFPGEERPVEYSL
-1667 RALLSEVRGDVRK
+1667 RALLSEVRGDVKK

-1690 AYSRLRPG
+1690 AYSRLRPVNY
-1698 QFQRPNET
+1698 QRGTEQ
-1706 GWRFSSVFGNEP
+1706 GWRFANVLGEANP
-1718 RVGWTRDEFDLAPVG
+1718 RISWTRDEFDLAPVG

-1801 VKRLVEAQGA
+1801 VKKLVEAQGV
-1811 NGLMLETEFMSS
+1811 NGLQLETEFLSS

-1829 LINDKGLLLLTKSK
+1829 MINDKGLMLLTKAK

-1855 QVKMRKEALGDRAT
+1855 QVKMRKEALGERAT
-1869 PARDPLNV
+1869 AARDPLNV

-1889 TGRAAI
+1889 TGRAAA
-1895 GLNGRAD
+1895 GLNGRVEL
-1902 IGDEATA
+1902 GDEATA
-1909 ASSAGIPQGYV
+1909 GSATGIPQGYV

-1931 ALLDRALSLLVHGTG
+1931 AMLDRALSLLVHGTG

-1959 AKEVGREYFAQIRAE
+1959 AKEVGREYFAQIREE
-1974 TAQRRD
+1974 TAQRRA
-1980 QVRQAISAA
+1980 QVRLQIASAA
-1989 AAGAPVEPVPQPDP
+1989 EGAPVVLLPEQEAP
-2003 ADEHAEA
+2003 AEERAEA
-2010 EVPAANDE
+2010 EAPAANDE
-2018 PSAERAAA
+2018 ASAERAAA

>member
-24 GDPHLHLFVTGL
+24 GHPHLHLFVTGL
-36 SYLNPAWNKSIAQL
+36 SYLNPAWNKAITQL
-50 GFHPGGAR
+50 GFHAGGAR

-64 VKPGERPKPSDFRS
+64 VKAGERPKPSDFRP

-83 AVREMT
+83 AVREM
-89 PESYML
+89 EQASYML

-130 GERVFEAAGS
+130 GDRVFEAAGS
-140 RYVIKVT
+140 RYVIKMT
-147 GQGAE
+147 GQGTE
-152 IRVDESD
+152 LRVDESES
-159 ASQPHV
+159 SQPHA
-165 FLRLPKGGTDEF
+165 FLRLPKDATEEF

-198 QHSEDQDRFLQ
+198 QRSEDMDRFLQ
-209 ALHGTVNGEQAP
+209 ALHGTANSEQAP
-221 SFTIEQHDEV
+221 AFTIDQHDQV

-314 TNVRAYRGTK
+314 TMVRAYRGTK

-372 DYMLAI
+372 DYVLAI

-401 ELSVASRTFLQMV
+401 ELSVASRNFLQMV

-428 ILSRKAGV
+428 ILSRKSGV
-436 PENNPGL
+436 PENSPGL

-453 DLPAPITNLPVISS
+453 DVPAPITSLPVISS
-467 WDDLKS
+467 WDDLKT

-602 ALRRNQPVFF
+602 ALRRNQAVFF

-622 LARDLKAIGE
+622 MARDLKAIGE

-661 EGFAAART
+661 PGFAAART
-669 KAMVDGGMKLE
+669 KAMVDGGTKLE

-715 FDEAHVA
+715 FDEAHIA

-787 LSSMLAA
+787 LSSMLAS

-853 AVSVLRK
+853 AVAVLRK

-865 SAMVDQ
+865 AAMVDQ

-919 IRAGLKPV
+919 IRDGLKPV

-943 QTNAQGEGTVPRTAG
+943 QADAEGRGDGAAPRTAG
-958 GLPSMIKM
+958 GLPSTIKM

-990 EEDIPDE
+990 EEDL
-997 PEEGALALTDAAALA
+997 PEEPVEEAMPLADAAARA
-1012 AAAMNA
+1012 AAELTV
-1018 EGEEGEAAPTA
+1018 EGEEGDVPAPTA
-1029 EMAAAQRESRLLR
+1029 EMVAAQREARLMRNLQSQ
-1042 TLQRQADGEA
+1042 TLGDPA
-1052 AAPDDADAVN
+1052 ATDDAEAVN
-1062 LDEAIAAA
+1062 LDEALAAA
-1070 APEVEE
+1070 APADAEPGE
-1076 ASARSKKVISARR
+1076 RGKKVVSARR
-1089 TVPIMDLPGMTDA
+1089 TVSIMELPGMTDA
-1102 DRQHFQNGVAELERL
+1102 DRQHFKDGIAELERL

-1149 SFSLERLPSAPVQ
+1149 SFSLERMPVPLVQAPPATPADSAPG
-1162 SSTATLADSE
+1162 DSARNA
-1172 PGDRGRML
+1172 P
-1180 GPQVGNVANSTV
+1180 NTTV
-1192 PTYEPGLDN
+1192 PTYEPGRDTN
-1201 KMWKVVPRLRSK
+1201 MWKVVPRLRSK

-1224 NGEIQTLL
+1224 NGEIQALL

-1325 KDVPDLFNSI
+1325 QGVPDLFNSI
-1335 GLEAVRSYVQD
+1335 GLESIRGYVQD
-1346 EPLVAKKLALPDN
+1346 EPLVAKKLALPEN

-1365 VAGVNMFLMRLPLL
+1365 VGAVNMFLMRLPLL

-1435 ENMAEALINDALTT
+1435 ENMAEALVNAALTT
-1449 AEAGAAQPAPA
+1449 TEAGAAQAETAAADVVPAPA
-1460 AADAAPAP
+1460 TGTSA
-1468 TAAATMEVSDLAA
+1468 MEVSDLAA
-1481 GGQQDGSATEQDDLL
+1481 GGRRDEEASQDDELL

-1504 IRKIAF
+1504 LKKISF
-1510 NVDLKP
+1510 KVDLKP

-1526 SVSGEVLAAE
+1526 TVSGEQLAAE
-1536 GGHFQLNEEGRASWK
+1536 GGHLQLDEEGHAAWK
-1551 PEIVAKLN
+1551 PEIVDRLN
-1559 AGMKAIVSMAAV
+1559 AGMKAIVNMAAV
-1571 AAGMTNS
+1571 AAGITS
-1578 EEAVLTN
+1578 TEEAVLTN
-1585 PPAQRAHLRAEWL
+1585 PPTQRAHLRAEWL
-1598 KDHIEGL
+1598 KDHVAGL
-1605 VPGGLFVEDAKV
+1605 VPGGIFTEDAKV

-1639 EARELI
+1639 DVRDLI
-1645 LPHKWKIAV
+1645 NPSKWKISV

-1690 AYSRLRPG
+1690 AYSRLRPA
-1698 QFQRPNET
+1698 QSQRPNET
-1706 GWRFSSVFGNEP
+1706 AWRFSSVFSDEP
-1718 RVGWTRDEFDLAPVG
+1718 RVRWTRDEFDLAPVG
-1733 QHRRSGYVLG
+1733 QQRQVGYVLG

-1768 GMRQRGVLLPATMS
+1768 GMRQRGVLLPS
-1782 HVGAQFM
+1782 SINHVGAHFM
-1789 PMRVWGGQIKPF
+1789 PMRVWGGQVKPF
-1801 VKRLVEAQGA
+1801 VKRLVEM
-1811 NGLMLETEFMSS
+1811 NGNAPLLLETEFMAS

-1829 LINDKGLLLLTKSK
+1829 SITDKGMFLLTKSR

-1855 QVKMRKEALGDRAT
+1855 QVKMRKSVLGERAT
-1869 PARDPLNV
+1869 AARDPLNV
-1877 TLGVLSRNGRLG
+1877 TLGVLSRNGRFG
-1889 TGRAAI
+1889 TGRAAVAM
-1895 GLNGRAD
+1895 NGGTEA
-1902 IGDEATA
+1902 GDQATA
-1909 ASSAGIPQGYV
+1909 GAGANIPQGYV
-1920 AVKLGFDPTKP
+1920 AVKLGFDPSKP
-1931 ALLDRALSLLVHGTG
+1931 EHLDRALSLLVHGTG
-1946 LEIYAKGMQQRAL
+1946 LELYAKGMQQRAI
-1959 AKEVGREYFAQIRAE
+1959 AKEIGREYYAQMRAE
-1974 TAQRRD
+1974 TAQRRE
-1980 QVRQAISAA
+1980 QVRQEISAA
-1989 AAGAPVEPVPQPDP
+1989 AAGAPIDPPPAPVE
-2003 ADEHAEA
+2003 ERAEA
-2010 EVPAANDE
+2010 EGPAANDE
-2018 PSAERAAA
+2018 PNAERVAA